1 MAYRR
6 VRNYGN
12 QVSPMKIEGQTSQWA
27 KKNGQTSIDKKIN
40 RKTKDRVTQI

>member
-1 MAYRR
+1 
-6 VRNYGN
+6 
-12 QVSPMKIEGQTSQWA
+12 MKIEGQTSQWA